1 MILLQCVSI
10 DMGCNIYDKMQ
21 CLYPIYDMD
30 NPGISR
36 NRTLKQIKCNCV
48 LQRKE
53 Y

>member
-1 MILLQCVSI
+1 
-10 DMGCNIYDKMQ
+10 MGCNIYVKMQ